1 MKPNSSQRCTVTE
14 QEATDKSWNMENS
27 LDKDVYIYIYFIII
41 AMGKLLEHAAQ
52 KGYECLSWK
61 QSNLQ

>member
-27 LDKDVYIYIYFIII
+27 LDKDVCIYIFYN
-41 AMGKLLEHAAQ
+41 H
-52 KGYECLSWK
+52 
-61 QSNLQ
+61 SNGQVIRTCCPKRL